1 MTLASYVPLG
11 IGAIPQI
18 LISATCLWLLFHLGR
33 GIYQAYFSPLHR
45 VPGPKLWVIIPII
58 PKIKILLGTID
69 QELRQLHRKYGNAV
83 RWSPDHITFTTSEAW
98 KTIYGHKHGQFP
110 KYNSSEQ
117 LEPQSNILF
126 ADDANHARIR
136 RGVSHAFSPKALAEQ
151 EPLIYEYVD
160 KLVWRLSDVAESR
173 MPTEMGRWFHIA
185 SFDIVGDLT
194 FGESLGGLD
203 NNELHYVVTHVLLF
217 IERAKKLFELNRLLG
232 PLRWIVMPIIARDAE
247 KGFRD
252 MFTYTRS
259 AVQRRIDIDGELDRR
274 DFMQGLLRGKDEKLI
289 NSMEEIITNANTI
302 FVAGSDTTATL
313 MTAATFYLLSTPEAY
328 KRAVTEVR
336 SAFQSAA
343 EINFTNAT
351 ARLPY
356 LLAVLNETFRLY
368 PPVPSVNERMV
379 PDTGERIYVEDY
391 YLPPHTCVGVHH
403 SSAGLSE
410 SNFAQPESF
419 IPERW
424 LPEVA
429 QDPASPFHADKRDA
443 IQPFSYGPR
452 NCVGKHLA
460 YNEMRVIMAR
470 LLWEFDM
477 TLDKSSLKWT
487 TPYSE
492 HKSWTIW
499 KKPTLVVHIKKRQFQ
514 T

>member
-1 MTLASYVPLG
+1 MILASYVPLG

-69 QELRQLHRKYGNAV
+69 QDLRQPHRKYGNAV

-98 KTIYGHKHGQFP
+98 ETIYGHKHGQFP

-117 LEPQSNILF
+117 FEPQSNILF
-126 ADDANHARIR
+126 ADDANHVRIR

-203 NNELHYVVTHVLLF
+203 HNELHYVVTHVLLF
-217 IERAKKLFELNRLLG
+217 IERAKKLFELNSLLG

-252 MFTYTRS
+252 VFTYTRS

-289 NSMEEIITNANTI
+289 SSMEEIITNANTI

-313 MTAATFYLLSTPEAY
+313 MTAATFYLLSNPEAY

-379 PDTGERIYVEDY
+379 PNTGERIYVEDY
-391 YLPPHTCVGVHH
+391 YLPPHENHPLQGIYV
-403 SSAGLSE
+403 
-410 SNFAQPESF
+410 
-419 IPERW
+419 
-424 LPEVA
+424 
-429 QDPASPFHADKRDA
+429 
-443 IQPFSYGPR
+443 YGQ
-452 NCVGKHLA
+452 
-460 YNEMRVIMAR
+460 I
-470 LLWEFDM
+470 
-477 TLDKSSLKWT
+477 
-487 TPYSE
+487 
-492 HKSWTIW
+492 
-499 KKPTLVVHIKKRQFQ
+499 
-514 T
+514 